1 MELHKLRSTESKFSE
16 EVKLKSVKMYLL
28 EGVPKVKIIRWA
40 GVTFGGLD
48 KWINKYGERILSENY
63 PQEIDS
69 LVSSELVMSQTKSK
83 DPEDLHRQIQELQKQ
98 LERANLKVS
107 LLETMIDIAEN
118 DLHIPIRKKSGS
130 QPSKEKHTKKK

>member
-1 MELHKLRSTESKFSE
+1 MELHKLHSAESKFSE

-83 DPEDLHRQIQELQKQ
+83 EPEDLQRQIQELQKQ

-118 DLHIPIRKKSGS
+118 DMHIPIRKKSGP

>member
-83 DPEDLHRQIQELQKQ
+83 DPEDLHRQIQELQKK

>member
-1 MELHKLRSTESKFSE
+1 
-16 EVKLKSVKMYLL
+16 
-28 EGVPKVKIIRWA
+28 
-40 GVTFGGLD
+40 
-48 KWINKYGERILSENY
+48 LSEKY

-118 DLHIPIRKKSGS
+118 DLHIPIRKKSGP

>member
-1 MELHKLRSTESKFSE
+1 MELHKLHSAPPKFSE
-16 EVKLKSVKMYLL
+16 EVKFKAVKMYLL
-28 EGVPKVKIIRWA
+28 EGVPKSKIIRWA

-48 KWINKYGERILSENY
+48 KWINKFGSDVLAKNY
-63 PQEIDS
+63 PAEVDS
-69 LVSSELVMSQTKSK
+69 VVFSEPTMSPSKSK
-83 DPEDLHRQIQELQKQ
+83 EPEDLQRQIQELQKQ

-118 DLHIPIRKKSGS
+118 EMHIPIRKKSGP